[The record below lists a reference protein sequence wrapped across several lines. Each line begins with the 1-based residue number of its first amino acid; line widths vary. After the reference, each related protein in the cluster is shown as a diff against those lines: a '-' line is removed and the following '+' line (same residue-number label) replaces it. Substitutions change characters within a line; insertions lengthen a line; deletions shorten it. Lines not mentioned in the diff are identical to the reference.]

1 MNKFEL
7 KFSAMIENEAVLRVL
22 VSAFLAPLGIND
34 EEIMEVKTI
43 VSEGVSNAIIHGL
56 NNDPNKMVEVKI
68 ELEDE
73 ELSILIKDEGK
84 GIEDL
89 ELALTPMYSTL
100 KIEEHTG
107 MGFTI
112 MSTFSD
118 EFDVKSAVNHGTEI
132 HIRKYLHHYDNDI
145 V

>member
-7 KFSAMIENEAVLRVL
+7 RFSAMIENEAVLRVL
-22 VSAFLAPLGIND
+22 VSAFLAPLGVND

-56 NNDPNKMVEVKI
+56 NSDPSKSVEVKF
-68 ELEDE
+68 ELQDE
-73 ELSILIKDEGK
+73 ELYICIKDEGK
-84 GIEDL
+84 GIADL
-89 ELALTPMYSTL
+89 ELAMTPMYTTL
-100 KIEEHTG
+100 KVEEHTG

-118 EFDVKSAVNHGTEI
+118 DFEVKSAVNHGTEI
-132 HIRKYLHHYDNDI
+132 HIRKYLHHYDNEI
-145 V
+145 I